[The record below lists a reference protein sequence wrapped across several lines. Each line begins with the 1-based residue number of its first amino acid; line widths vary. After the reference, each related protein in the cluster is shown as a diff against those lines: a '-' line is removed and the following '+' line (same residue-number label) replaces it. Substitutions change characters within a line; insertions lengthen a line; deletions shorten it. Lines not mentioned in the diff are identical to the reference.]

1 MPPRKPGVD
10 TKIEPIKDELGR
22 ENEIP
27 FGPLYDMS
35 MAESLV
41 LRKRFTDHHEW
52 NYVLAISSA
61 GGAPV
66 QFVKKPGD
74 GLRVCIDY
82 RALNL
87 ITVKD
92 SYLIPFKKE
101 TLRQLTKATW
111 VPR

>member
-10 TKIEPIKDELGR
+10 TKIEPIKDEL
-22 ENEIP
+22 
-27 FGPLYDMS
+27 
-35 MAESLV
+35 
-41 LRKRFTDHHEW
+41 DHHEW